1 MLHNFSIFNIFLPIA
16 LLKREPRPP
25 GIIGSD
31 FSRQIK
37 QILVIVIHVAYRHDD
52 QIKVPKKVCLG
63 SWFWPDCSIVAST
76 KDKLDFVFS
85 LLLTT
90 TTTVVASLTTL
101 LLGSTFAFCTNNQ
114 LMILRLL

>member
-1 MLHNFSIFNIFLPIA
+1 MLHNFSFFNIFLPIA

-85 LLLTT
+85 LLAL
-90 TTTVVASLTTL
+90 
-101 LLGSTFAFCTNNQ
+101 
-114 LMILRLL
+114 